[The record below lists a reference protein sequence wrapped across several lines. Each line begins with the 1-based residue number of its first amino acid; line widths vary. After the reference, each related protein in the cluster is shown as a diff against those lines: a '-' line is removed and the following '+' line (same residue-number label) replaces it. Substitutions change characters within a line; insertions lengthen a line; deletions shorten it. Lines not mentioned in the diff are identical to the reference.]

1 MPGRGVLAQIVQSVC
16 HEGGGG
22 FFLGMPDTAEL
33 VKLPVSERIA
43 LIDELWASIR
53 EEDLPIEPAQLNE
66 ARARW
71 QELKANPSL
80 GLSYDELK
88 ARLG

>member
-1 MPGRGVLAQIVQSVC
+1 MPN
-16 HEGGGG
+16 
-22 FFLGMPDTAEL
+22 TAEL
-33 VKLPVSERIA
+33 VKLPVADRIA

-53 EEDLPIEPAQLNE
+53 DEDLPVDPAQLNE
-66 ARARW
+66 AKGRW
-71 QELKANPSL
+71 QELKANPTL

>member
-1 MPGRGVLAQIVQSVC
+1 MPN
-16 HEGGGG
+16 
-22 FFLGMPDTAEL
+22 TAEL
-33 VKLPVSERIA
+33 VKLPVAERIA
-43 LIDELWASIR
+43 LIDVLWASIR
-53 EEDLPIEPAQLNE
+53 EADLPVEPAQMNE

-71 QELKANPSL
+71 LELKANPSL